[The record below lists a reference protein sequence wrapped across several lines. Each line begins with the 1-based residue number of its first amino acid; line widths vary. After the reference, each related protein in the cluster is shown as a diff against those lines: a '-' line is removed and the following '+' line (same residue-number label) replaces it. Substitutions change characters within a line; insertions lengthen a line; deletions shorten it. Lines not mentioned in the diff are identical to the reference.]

1 MMLFFS
7 RVLGLDTVIDINM
20 KSKHPGTVLV
30 SEGRMKQV
38 MNSQTDRCCG
48 EQNMKAKLLIYGPG
62 YNHSFTYDH

>member
-1 MMLFFS
+1 MMIFFS

-48 EQNMKAKLLIYGPG
+48 EQNMKAKGQAIIIASPMTI
-62 YNHSFTYDH
+62 SCE